1 MTKREENLEDKVRS
15 ESELKEK
22 EVKEKKD
29 EETLKEDKGGKE
41 ELSKEKSEGDKKV
54 VTLSQEDYDGIKLQM
69 AKVINDYKDLERDLE
84 NYRKRS
90 REEVESAKSQGIV
103 KALSC
108 IFPAL
113 DTFKKAKKI
122 IKDEKAIEGI
132 NLIEKSLMEG
142 LKKLGVKKIECVGRK
157 FDPNFHN
164 AVLSIESKDVKA
176 GFIVEEIEAGYEMEG
191 KVVKFSQ
198 VVVAK

>member
-1 MTKREENLEDKVRS
+1 MTKKEENLEDKVRS
-15 ESELKEK
+15 ENELKEK

-29 EETLKEDKGGKE
+29 EEALNESKVEQE
-41 ELSKEKSEGDKKV
+41 EVSEKKDKKV

-142 LKKLGVKKIECVGRK
+142 LKKLGVKKIECVNKK

>member
-1 MTKREENLEDKVRS
+1 MTKKEENLEDKVRS
-15 ESELKEK
+15 ENELKEK

-29 EETLKEDKGGKE
+29 EEALNESKVEQE
-41 ELSKEKSEGDKKV
+41 EVSEKKDKKV

-142 LKKLGVKKIECVGRK
+142 LKKLGVKKIECVGKR